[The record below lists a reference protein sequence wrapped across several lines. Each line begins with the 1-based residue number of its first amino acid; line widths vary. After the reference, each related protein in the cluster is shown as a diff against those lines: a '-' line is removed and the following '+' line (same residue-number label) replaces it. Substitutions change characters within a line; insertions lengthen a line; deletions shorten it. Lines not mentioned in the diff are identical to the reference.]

1 MRRIVSLV
9 SMFMVLFAL
18 AAPGVNAQED
28 RVTLIIGLTQPW
40 ETLNPT
46 IGFAVSEYEFW
57 NVQYASLV
65 GKAAADFAPEPALVE
80 SWEENQA
87 GLNYTYTLREGLT
100 WSDGTPLTAEDAV
113 WNINTSRDQ
122 EWSNYISTVGNLSAE
137 VIDERTFTVTSSVPD
152 PKLPGIEIYLLP
164 KHIWEPVA
172 LDGEVVST
180 YEALDGVGS
189 GPFTLTEYQPE
200 EFLRME
206 ANPNYYGG
214 ELAVDEVVFRY
225 FSNPDA
231 MVAALQQGEIHAAHE
246 FPASSIEVLEAD
258 PNIEVVAGNQGSF
271 DEIAL
276 NGGLAPEQGHPAL
289 ADIEF
294 RRAVSMGIDKVA
306 VVEDLWFGVAEP
318 ATAISVGAD
327 LKWVP
332 EIPEEDLIEY
342 DPERA
347 IATLDAAG
355 YVDTD
360 GDGIRNMPGGGE
372 NILLNHAVNTDTDL
386 GPSIGELFSGW
397 MNAIGIGVELSSY
410 DQDQLFGV
418 IVEGT
423 YDSFYWGW
431 TPFVDPDP
439 MLSYFT
445 EAELGNWNDANWSNP
460 RYEELYLLQK
470 EEVDPDARLAI
481 VHEMLTVFY
490 NDAVYFPL
498 YYAPNLQAY
507 RTDAFE
513 GWVRQ
518 PAEVGPVM
526 FSNSSPS
533 YALLSPV
540 GADTTGETTETT
552 AGGGDVDSGTTATTS
567 ADGDSGTTD
576 TTVAASGDTG
586 DDESSNTGL
595 IVGLGA
601 AVVAAGLGGLAIS
614 KRKKTADERE

>member
-1 MRRIVSLV
+1 LRRIVSLV
-9 SMFMVLFAL
+9 AMFMVLFAL

-46 IGFAVSEYEFW
+46 VGFTVSEFEYY
-57 NVQYASLV
+57 NVQFASLV
-65 GKAAADFAPEPALVE
+65 GKAAPDFAAEPALVE

-87 GLNYTYTLREGLT
+87 GLNYTYTLREGLL
-100 WSDGTPLTAEDAV
+100 WSDGTPITAEDAV

-122 EWSNYISTVGNLSAE
+122 EWPNYISTVTNLSAE

-152 PKLPGIEIYLLP
+152 PKLPGIEIYMVP

-172 LDGEVVST
+172 TDGEAVTT

-189 GPFTLTEYQPE
+189 GPFTLSEYQSE

-206 ANPNYYGG
+206 ANPNYWAG
-214 ELAVDEVVFRY
+214 EPAVDEVIFRY
-225 FSNPDA
+225 FSNADA
-231 MVAALQQGEIHAAHE
+231 MVAALQQGEIQAAHDV
-246 FPASSIEVLEAD
+246 PASSVEALEGD
-258 PNIEVVAGNQGSF
+258 PNIEMVAGFQGGF

-276 NGGLAPEQGHPAL
+276 NGGLAPETGHPAL

-294 RRAVSMGIDKVA
+294 RRAVSMGIDKAA
-306 VVEDLWFGVAEP
+306 VVEDLWFGLATP
-318 ATAISVGAD
+318 ATTISVGAD

-332 EIPEEDLIEY
+332 EIPEADLIEY
-342 DPERA
+342 DPARA

-360 GDGIRNMPGGGE
+360 GDGIRNMPDGGE
-372 NILLNHAVNTDTDL
+372 NIVLNHAVNTDSDL
-386 GPSIGELFSGW
+386 APSIGELFTGW
-397 MNAIGIGVELSSY
+397 MNVIGIGVELSSY
-410 DQDQLFGV
+410 DQDQLFTV

-445 EAELGNWNDANWSNP
+445 EAEIGNWNDANWSNP

-470 EEVDPDARLAI
+470 QEVDPDARLAI

-498 YYAPNLQAY
+498 YYSPDLQAY
-507 RTDAFE
+507 RTDGFE

-533 YALLSPV
+533 YALLTPV
-540 GADTTGETTETT
+540 GAAAAPDDTTAETTDDGAAGGTTETT
-552 AGGGDVDSGTTATTS
+552 TAGTEAGDTD
-567 ADGDSGTTD
+567 TTD
-576 TTVAASGDTG
+576 TEPAEEDEEGGSNLLWIFVGVAV
-586 DDESSNTGL
+586 L
-595 IVGLGA
+595 
-601 AVVAAGLGGLAIS
+601 AGLVGVMMS
-614 KRKKTADERE
+614 KRKKSADDRE

>member
-1 MRRIVSLV
+1 MRRFGVLV
-9 SMFMVLFAL
+9 ALSMLFAVL
-18 AAPGVNAQED
+18 AAPSVGAQED
-28 RVTLIIGLTQPW
+28 EVTLIIGLTQPW

-57 NVQYASLV
+57 NIQYAPLV
-65 GKAAADFAPEPALVE
+65 GKAAADFAPEPALVA
-80 SWEENQA
+80 SWVENEP
-87 GLNYTYTLREGLT
+87 GVSYTYTLREGLT
-100 WSDGTPLTAEDAV
+100 WSDGTPLTSEDAV

-122 EWSNYISTVGNLSAE
+122 EWSNYISAVVNLEAE
-137 VIDERTFTVTSSVPD
+137 VVDELTFTVTSAVPD
-152 PKLPGIEIYLLP
+152 PKLPGLEIYLLP
-164 KHIWEPVA
+164 KHVWESVA
-172 LDGEVVST
+172 TDGEAVST

-189 GPFTLTEYQPE
+189 GPFVLTEYQSE

-206 ANPNYYGG
+206 ANPNYWEGQVP
-214 ELAVDEVVFRY
+214 VDQLIFRY

-231 MVAALQQGEIHAAHE
+231 MVAALQQGEIDAAHDI
-246 FPASSIEVLEAD
+246 PASSVDALEAD
-258 PNIEVVAGNQGSF
+258 PDIEMIAGFQGGF

-276 NGGLAPEQGHPAL
+276 NGGLAPNPGHPAL

-294 RRAVSMGIDKVA
+294 RRAVSMGIDKQA
-306 VVEDLWFGVAEP
+306 VVEDLWFGLAEP
-318 ATAISVGAD
+318 ATTISVGAD

-342 DPERA
+342 DPARA

-355 YVDTD
+355 YADTD
-360 GDGIRNMPGGGE
+360 GDGIRNMPGGGD
-372 NILLNHAVNTDTDL
+372 NIVLNHAVNTDTDL
-386 GPSIGELFSGW
+386 GAAIGELFSGW

-431 TPFVDPDP
+431 VPFVDPDP

-460 RYEELYLLQK
+460 RYEELYLQQK
-470 EEVDPDARLAI
+470 EEVDPDARLAM
-481 VHEMLTVFY
+481 VHEMLTVMY

-498 YYAPNLQAY
+498 YYAPDLQAY
-507 RTDAFE
+507 RTDRFE

-533 YALLSPV
+533 YSLLRPV
-540 GADTTGETTETT
+540 GSETPDDTTETT
-552 AGGGDVDSGTTATTS
+552 SGGGDTGTTAAGET
-567 ADGDSGTTD
+567 DSGGTDDTTD
-576 TTVAASGDTG
+576 TTAAEAPDDGGDEAPNAGFLVGIGVVILLVA
-586 DDESSNTGL
+586 
-595 IVGLGA
+595 
-601 AVVAAGLGGLAIS
+601 GGVAIS
-614 KRKKTADERE
+614 RRRKTVDDRE